1 MLSPVFRWLGSPAGA
16 QSIINIARETE
27 PTLADALAIKAPW
40 QQMTNWR
47 FRYKAARWLEW
58 P

>member
-27 PTLADALAIKAPW
+27 PTLADALAIKAP
-40 QQMTNWR
+40 
-47 FRYKAARWLEW
+47 
-58 P
+58 